1 MKYPN
6 LSICISLFVL
16 SLVPHLTAQAT
27 QLSYIPFE
35 ATKDKYPFEL
45 VQFLLSKIDHDY
57 SFQPIE
63 VKSMVGSR
71 KISEVQQGNLSF
83 AALSTSNEIEAKLR
97 PIRIPIYKGLLG
109 HRIFLIRSGEQHRF
123 EGIKKLADL
132 KRFTA
137 GQGRFWGSTPVFR
150 YAGIPIITPTKYK
163 SLFYML
169 DGGRFGYFPRGII
182 EIYSELTQYSE
193 LSLAIEPNLML
204 VYPTAM
210 YLFTSRENEALAKHL
225 ENAFNLAVNDGSFD
239 QWFYNHPMIKE
250 ALSKIDIGSRNI
262 LHIDN
267 PQLPLSAPLDRKELW
282 FNIETH

>member
-6 LSICISLFVL
+6 LSICITLFVL
-16 SLVPHLTAQAT
+16 SLAPHLTVQAT

-45 VQFLLSKIDHDY
+45 VQFLLSKIEHDY
-57 SFQPIE
+57 SFQPIAAT
-63 VKSMVGSR
+63 SMVGSR
-71 KISEVQQGNLSF
+71 QVSEVQRGNLSF
-83 AALSTSNEIEAKLR
+83 AALSTSNDIEAKLR

-109 HRIFLIRSGEQHRF
+109 HRIFLIRSGEQSRF
-123 EGIKKLADL
+123 ENITQLAEL

-137 GQGRFWGSTPVFR
+137 GQGRFWGSTPVFKN
-150 YAGIPIITPTKYK
+150 AGMPTITPTKYK

-169 DGGRFGYFPRGII
+169 DGERFDYFPRGIL
-182 EIYSELTQYSE
+182 EIYSELAQYAD
-193 LSLAIEPNLML
+193 LNLAIEPNLML

-210 YLFTSRENEALAKHL
+210 YLFTSKENEAFAADL
-225 ENAFNLAVNDGSFD
+225 ESAFNLAISDGSFD

-250 ALSKIDIGSRNI
+250 ALSKVNIASRKI

-267 PQLPLSAPLDRKELW
+267 PLLPSATPLERNALW
-282 FNIETH
+282 FNSQSH